1 MANREETQEDE
12 EERWEERTLSLLN
25 ESKIDQQLLS
35 PEMKA
40 KVKVKVKSGKNKKN
54 ALKRMRRP
62 MVIPGVIIELQD
74 HVLRENALR
83 CLSNFL
89 LEKRMD
95 DPENYYRTG
104 YLLFHS
110 CSTMSILLQEL
121 LAAFRKMVDGTL
133 NVRSAK
139 RLANVLTLLQSIAAN
154 NETRKKFADSNVPN
168 FLIPIIKFKSPLEV
182 FQNVQA
188 IALSVFGILCQ
199 ARDGSIVKWAIE
211 SDVLE
216 LCQCS
221 MEFGNELSKVVAM
234 HILEAILQDE
244 SGLSYI
250 CSPAC
255 SQLLEG
261 LMKAWEHLLFVNV
274 LSAENQDFSPRL
286 FFHIIRCYVLLC
298 NELRGFEVVVKRLP
312 FPVTNGSFREIT
324 EEFPII
330 DSLLQQLLVSTG
342 KETEVPEL

>member
-1 MANREETQEDE
+1 MANREETQDYDD
-12 EERWEERTLSLLN
+12 ERWEERTLSLLH
-25 ESKIDQQLLS
+25 ESKIDQQLS
-35 PEMKA
+35 PEM
-40 KVKVKVKSGKNKKN
+40 KVKSGKKKKN
-54 ALKRMRRP
+54 ALKRMGRP
-62 MVIPGVIIELQD
+62 MVIPGVILELRD
-74 HVLRENALR
+74 EVLRESALR

-89 LEKRMD
+89 LEKRVD

-110 CSTMSILLQEL
+110 CGTMTILLQEL
-121 LAAFRKMVDGTL
+121 LTAFSKMVDETL

-139 RLANVLTLLQSIAAN
+139 RLANVLTLLQCIAAN
-154 NETRKKFADSNVPN
+154 NETRQKFADSNVPN
-168 FLIPIIKFKSPLEV
+168 FLMPIIKFKSPLEV
-182 FQNVQA
+182 FQNVRA

-199 ARDGSIVKWAIE
+199 AREGPIIKWAIE
-211 SDVLE
+211 NNVLE

-221 MEFGNELSKVVAM
+221 MEFGNELSKVVGM

-261 LMKAWEHLLFVNV
+261 LMKAWEQLLFIEV
-274 LSAENQDFSPRL
+274 LSAENQDLSPRL
-286 FFHIIRCYVLLC
+286 LFHIIRCYVLLC
-298 NELRGFEVVVKRLP
+298 NELRGFKVVLKRFPLP
-312 FPVTNGSFREIT
+312 FINGSFCEIT

-330 DSLLQQLLVSTG
+330 GSLLQQLLVSIG
-342 KETEVPEL
+342 KETEVGERE